1 MLYKDT
7 VKPETLVLL
16 KKLMSLEILQSYFLI
31 GGTALALQLGH
42 RISYDIDLVGKI
54 KTDYKDLTEKLAE
67 LGNMKMI
74 YSEDQVFQCQIN
86 DIKIDIVNYKTLN
99 LLKPL
104 VKIEDIR
111 MSSIE
116 DIATMKIK
124 TIEDRGYKRDFF
136 DLYCLLK
143 KLSLESILQFTEQRY
158 PETNRL
164 HAARCLVDFTDAED
178 QEDPN
183 MLDPK
188 VSWEEVKKYIKTEIK
203 KVTLV

>member
-7 VKPETLVLL
+7 VKPETFVLL
-16 KKLMSLEILQSYFLI
+16 KRLMSLGILESYFLI

-42 RISYDIDLVGKI
+42 RISYDIDLLGKI
-54 KTDYKDLTEKLAE
+54 KTDYKDLTEKLSE
-67 LGNMKMI
+67 FGDLKMI

-104 VKIEDIR
+104 IKIDDIR

-136 DLYCLLK
+136 DLYCLLRRF
-143 KLSLESILQFTEQRY
+143 SLESILQFTEQKY

-164 HAARCLVDFTDAED
+164 HVARCLVDFIDAED
-178 QEDPN
+178 QEEPN

-188 VSWEEVKKYIKTEIK
+188 VSWDEVKEYIKTEVK
-203 KVTLV
+203 KITLV